1 MLTHLTTTLTQE
13 HRHYCTKLK
22 EKYPDGSQDD
32 KIEKEREKFYLRMAT
47 LSEELK
53 KKEDLLSKFAET
65 PAKPIFAFV
74 TFDRAAGREACLEVF
89 NGNSWLYNY
98 MYNQHYK
105 LKGCWLHVEESP
117 GAFLVFILWEC
128 FCSGLFMCELQ
139 I

>member
-1 MLTHLTTTLTQE
+1 
-13 HRHYCTKLK
+13 
-22 EKYPDGSQDD
+22 
-32 KIEKEREKFYLRMAT
+32 MAT

-53 KKEDLLSKFAET
+53 KKEDLLAKFAET

-117 GAFLVFILWEC
+117 GECVLLLLIIAFP
-128 FCSGLFMCELQ
+128 S
-139 I
+139 

>member
-117 GAFLVFILWEC
+117 GAFFVLFCVSVFAVV
-128 FCSGLFMCELQ
+128 FYFV
-139 I
+139 